1 MNRRYTCYQMYKS
14 TATGISGENMRMDE
28 EKPMV
33 QGSSSNYI
41 LRPEA
46 LESIYYLYQITGDRI
61 FR

>member
-1 MNRRYTCYQMYKS
+1 MYKS

-46 LESIYYLYQITGDRI
+46 LESIYYLYQITGDPI